1 MDYAHSALLSK
12 EINNPKVPSRALFK
26 AIVPQAQTYDPEGA
40 STC

>member
-12 EINNPKVPSRALFK
+12 ESNNPKVPSRALFE
-26 AIVPQAQTYDPEGA
+26 AIVPQAQTYDREGA